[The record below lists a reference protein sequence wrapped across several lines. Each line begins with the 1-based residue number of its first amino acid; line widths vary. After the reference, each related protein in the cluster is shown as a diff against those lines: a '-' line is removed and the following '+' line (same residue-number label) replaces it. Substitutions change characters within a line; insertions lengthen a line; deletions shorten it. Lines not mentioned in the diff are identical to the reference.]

1 MRRPALARGLQF
13 AGHVS
18 VCNARGEPTEEV
30 LGDVWVTGFYGAR
43 NAEDRGR
50 NTTTDAEGY
59 FYLDGAYNGNEQYC
73 YRRNG
78 FQCEV
83 RFEKPGYEPTV
94 YRDRWYN
101 DNNNNDLRHFTD
113 DQDLALTLCL
123 TARPVIDPGDADD
136 DGVEDADDNCAY
148 LDNPGQADGDSD
160 GVGDAC
166 DPTPR
171 GIDQFAGDRD
181 RDGWTDIED
190 NCPTEPNADQ
200 ADWDGDG
207 TGDGCD
213 PSPFGAFGPPPAPA
227 DPAPQGPTD
236 PVDQPAVTP
245 LASAE
250 GSLTSEPAGAIEPAD
265 TTVGQTGCAQAGGV
279 WTALLRVGR
288 RR

>member
-1 MRRPALARGLQF
+1 MTTRAWVLLLLFPSVGSANLQF

-101 DNNNNDLRHFTD
+101 DNNNTDLRHFTD
-113 DQDLALTLCL
+113 DQDL
-123 TARPVIDPGDADD
+123 
-136 DGVEDADDNCAY
+136 GV
-148 LDNPGQADGDSD
+148 
-160 GVGDAC
+160 
-166 DPTPR
+166 
-171 GIDQFAGDRD
+171 
-181 RDGWTDIED
+181 
-190 NCPTEPNADQ
+190 
-200 ADWDGDG
+200 
-207 TGDGCD
+207 
-213 PSPFGAFGPPPAPA
+213 
-227 DPAPQGPTD
+227 
-236 PVDQPAVTP
+236 
-245 LASAE
+245 
-250 GSLTSEPAGAIEPAD
+250 
-265 TTVGQTGCAQAGGV
+265 QAGCLDAEAGEPLPRASEQLRQDHASSSA
-279 WTALLRVGR
+279 ALRASVSNHPATPSR
-288 RR
+288 RSVRSPSMIFSRL